1 MTKSK
6 KISAYIVLVLVLVI
20 SISQMPT
27 YQVNNREQSDSNV
40 FNFLHNSPSYNKSD
54 YINFTGPPIKTAEGI
69 NMDGVVSY
77 VYYFRIFIDETN
89 SNHTW
94 EKTAQDNEWLSG
106 QGTYSDPYI
115 IENLYINAEGLGGMI
130 QIKNSD
136 KYYIIRNNWF
146 DLTGKY
152 EHDNGILL
160 NSVNNGIIANN
171 TFTYTHI
178 AVNLEGWCSN
188 TIISNNIM
196 INTNS
201 TSYFNRAIHLDD
213 NCNNNTLKG
222 NKIRNHDDGIHVG
235 HSENVI
241 IDGNYLES
249 VISVYAGSPI
259 YLSEVSDSQVVRNV
273 LAGGFAFTGFTVN
286 EINSNGNTFE
296 NNQVIEN
303 ETWVFGPQTS
313 QIRKSP
319 RIQQASARL
328 ITLEASHNIY
338 VAYNIMLVD
347 SLAGIGNSSGEI
359 PGFDPILIVGIIS
372 IVSLILLKKRMK
384 K

>member
-6 KISAYIVLVLVLVI
+6 KISVYIVFVLVLVI
-20 SISQMPT
+20 SISQLPN

-40 FNFLHNSPSYNKSD
+40 FSFLHNSPSYNKSD

-69 NMDGVVSY
+69 SY
-77 VYYFRIFIDETN
+77 VHYFRIFIDETN

-130 QIKNSD
+130 NIQNSD
-136 KYYIIRNNWF
+136 KYFIIRNNWF

-160 NSVNNGIIANN
+160 NFANNGIIGNN
-171 TFTYTHI
+171 TFTYTNT
-178 AVNLEGWCSN
+178 AVNLELECSN
-188 TIISNNIM
+188 IIISDNIM

-201 TSYFNRAIHLDD
+201 TSYYNVAIKLDGSD
-213 NCNNNTLKG
+213 NNTIKE
-222 NKIRNHDDGIHVG
+222 NKIRNHDEGINVG
-235 HSENVI
+235 NSNNVI
-241 IDGNYLES
+241 IDGNYLEDN
-249 VISVYAGSPI
+249 IFDDYKGNPI
-259 YLSEVSDSQVVRNV
+259 YLREVNNSQVVRNV
-273 LAGGFAFTGFTVN
+273 LVGDFANIGFIVN
-286 EINSNGNTFE
+286 EISSSGNIFE
-296 NNQVIEN
+296 NNQVIMN
-303 ETWVFGPQTS
+303 ESWVFGPQTS
-313 QIRKSP
+313 YIKGFNTP
-319 RIQQASARL
+319 HLQQTSEGL
-328 ITLEASHNIY
+328 ITLEESHNNYI
-338 VAYNIMLVD
+338 AYNTMFVD
-347 SLAGIGNSSGEI
+347 SLAGIGISSGEI